1 MRPHPAAGNTLKL
14 HYAHNLDAARTAG
27 AEVTRPINGGDTKA
41 VVGYSH
47 RLQDGAVSKLRIDTG
62 GLLTIL
68 YEQVGAAAICL
79 SFARLLSCFDGLSE
93 AEACT
98 PSAYFAACWLLIRAV
113 KAGLLGVN
121 MGCSLYIVNNLQAC
135 PPPLCRRSGL
145 RSEWV

>member
-1 MRPHPAAGNTLKL
+1 MKPVVLGAPLLTSTCPVLSQETLGLQPQLMIIQPHHAAGNTLKL

-68 YEQVGAAAICL
+68 YEQVGPAAVCL
-79 SFARLLSCFDGLSE
+79 PPGVLLSRFDGQSQAQAMHSRCVL
-93 AEACT
+93 CCLL
-98 PSAYFAACWLLIRAV
+98 AASCVL
-113 KAGLLGVN
+113 
-121 MGCSLYIVNNLQAC
+121 
-135 PPPLCRRSGL
+135 
-145 RSEWV
+145 

>member
-1 MRPHPAAGNTLKL
+1 MQPHAAAGNTLKL

-68 YEQVGAAAICL
+68 YEQVGAAAMCL
-79 SFARLLSCFDGLSE
+79 PSLKPLSCFDGLLQ

-98 PSAYFAACWLLIRAV
+98 ASAYLAACWLSHACYESRPAWLFVNVGWSSQRA
-113 KAGLLGVN
+113 
-121 MGCSLYIVNNLQAC
+121 
-135 PPPLCRRSGL
+135 
-145 RSEWV
+145 

>member
-1 MRPHPAAGNTLKL
+1 MLTSTCLVLSQATLRLPFTRVMQPQLIITWPHHAAGNTLKL

-68 YEQVGAAAICL
+68 YEQVGAAAVCVPPQN
-79 SFARLLSCFDGLSE
+79 LLSCSVGLSR
-93 AEACT
+93 AEVVHCR
-98 PSAYFAACWLLIRAV
+98 CL
-113 KAGLLGVN
+113 
-121 MGCSLYIVNNLQAC
+121 
-135 PPPLCRRSGL
+135 LCRLLAVSCVL
-145 RSEWV
+145 R

>member
-1 MRPHPAAGNTLKL
+1 MQPHHAAGNTLKL

-68 YEQVGAAAICL
+68 YEQVGAAAVCL
-79 SFARLLSCFDGLSE
+79 PPRKLLSCFDGLSQ
-93 AEACT
+93 AIVVHCQ
-98 PSAYFAACWLLIRAV
+98 SSLIRSLAV
-113 KAGLLGVN
+113 SC
-121 MGCSLYIVNNLQAC
+121 M
-135 PPPLCRRSGL
+135 P
-145 RSEWV
+145 